1 MSEIEKTVEKSV
13 YRDFTSTELQRE
25 YSPSSCVPD
34 IQPFLDQYKADSD
47 KVYAKHLFTKYA
59 YGESLAE
66 TIDIF
71 LPYEPNPPLHVFIH
85 GGYWQMLS
93 KQESTYN
100 APHYLEQGIAFGGLG
115 YGLAPDVSLDEIV
128 QQTRWAIWFLYKH
141 AEYLGFDREQIYL
154 SGHSAGAQLA
164 MMAVFTDW
172 ENDFGIPNNVI
183 KGVKA
188 ISGIYDL
195 EPLLH
200 TSENEALQMDVEM
213 AKRNS
218 PLHSVVQRDCELE
231 FVYGENETSEFKRQ
245 TTAFVAQLKEKGFDC
260 SFLEVKEKNHFDVV
274 IAE

>member
-1 MSEIEKTVEKSV
+1 MSKTEKTAEKLI
-13 YRDFTSTELQRE
+13 YRGFNASELQRE

-34 IQPFLDQYKADSD
+34 IQPYLDRYKSESEA
-47 KVYAKHLFTKYA
+47 VYAQHLFTQYA

-100 APHYLEQGIAFGGLG
+100 APHFLKQGSAFGALG
-115 YGLAPDVSLDEIV
+115 YGLAPDVTLDDIV
-128 QQTRWAIWFLYKH
+128 QQVRWAIWFLYKH
-141 AEYLGFDREQIYL
+141 AEYLCFDREQIYL

-164 MMAVFTDW
+164 MMALFTDW
-172 ENDFGIPNNVI
+172 EGEFGIPNNVI

-188 ISGIYDL
+188 ISGVYDL

-200 TSENEALQMDVEM
+200 TSENQALQMDKEA

-218 PLHSVVQRDCELE
+218 PIHHILERECQLE
-231 FVYGENETSEFKRQ
+231 FVIGENETSEFKRQ
-245 TTAFVAQLKEKGFDC
+245 TGEFVDRLREK
-260 SFLEVKEKNHFDVV
+260 SFLPTLVEIAGKNHFDVV
-274 IAE
+274 MEA